1 MVELMKE
8 TKIWKV
14 SDENEA
20 ISMIE
25 DYKNKG
31 GFTVTKG
38 GYTIKTKKSK
48 GEIIDMWCVVTIE
61 MSYEV

>member
-8 TKIWKV
+8 TKVWKV

-38 GYTIKTKKSK
+38 G
-48 GEIIDMWCVVTIE
+48 
-61 MSYEV
+61 